1 MGVAI
6 QVMVQLQDWEMA
18 EMLVLPER
26 LYGVPTLGLGQKNWR
41 RNLNPL
47 AAFQKKSLYRALR
60 GGNNHDGSPS

>member
-1 MGVAI
+1 
-6 QVMVQLQDWEMA
+6 MA
-18 EMLVLPER
+18 LMLALPER

-41 RNLNPL
+41 RNLNPS